1 MKPHMKHICHALLAC
16 SLMVPG
22 MAIAAQPSA
31 VEIISNAVEPSR
43 LIIHERDLK
52 TITVYQWERDGKL
65 LHAWPD
71 QKADIPYDAS
81 RVDVK
86 LYNFPT
92 GQFRKLFYPTGTRTA
107 WHENE
112 SDLIFY
118 SLGAHQVE
126 FLGDQVFD
134 AWPGDATLHPAGT
147 RHHSETTAGGWKAE
161 IAFDPQGKSGVDLV
175 ALPGRGMA
183 IRWLTEQVEGGKRIV
198 SLAARKDGPAV
209 FTAKSFN
216 FPGYVLVEAH
226 YPKGEAIA
234 PYRSDR
240 EQLAYVVSGRLKV
253 TSDTVTDELGPGDM
267 VRIAAGKMFART
279 ALEDSVV
286 VEVDG
291 SKAPR

>member
-1 MKPHMKHICHALLAC
+1 MKAALHIGRALLA
-16 SLMVPG
+16 SVVLLPA
-22 MAIAAQPSA
+22 MAAAAPSA
-31 VEIISNAVEPSR
+31 VAVQSNAIEPSR

-71 QKADIPYDAS
+71 QKTDIPYDAS

-118 SLGAHQVE
+118 GLGAHQVE

-134 AWPGDATLHPAGT
+134 AWTGDATLHPAGT
-147 RHHSETTAGGWKAE
+147 RHHSETIAGGWKAE
-161 IAFDPQGKSGVDLV
+161 IAFDPQGRSGVDLV

-183 IRWLTEQVEGGKRIV
+183 IRTLAERVENGQRIV
-198 SLAARKDGPAV
+198 TPAAKTEGSGV
-209 FTAKSFN
+209 FSARSFN
-216 FPGYVLVEAH
+216 FPGYTLVEAH
-226 YPKGEAIA
+226 YPRAEAVA

-240 EQLAYVVSGRLKV
+240 EQLAYVVSGRLAV
-253 TSDTVTDELGPGDM
+253 TSDGVTDEIGAGDM
-267 VRIAAGKMFART
+267 VRIVAGKFFART

-286 VEVDG
+286 LEVDG